1 MAQLLS
7 PLPKF
12 TINSM
17 TASLFTLPIQ
27 RNWHDPW
34 VWGVPGGA
42 MTLMLVVY
50 WGDWNQTTFLFLNG
64 LSRFTGDALW
74 SHLTLLGDT
83 LIALCIAMLWL
94 KSRADIVWSM
104 VLAAL
109 LATLFVHSIKPLVD
123 LPRPPAVLPPESLHL
138 IGQML
143 RHHAFPSGHTTTIF
157 TLVGVLALQNRRNLL
172 NFSLLLLA
180 GLVGISRCVV
190 GVHWTLDVLAG
201 MAGGWTAAWLGVL
214 WARRW
219 TWGKYH
225 PQWLW
230 VVLSLCIID
239 LWIQPLNYPDTWL
252 FQKLLASICSLA
264 AWRFWRDE
272 QY

>member
-7 PLPKF
+7 PLPKL
-12 TINSM
+12 TTNNATVAI
-17 TASLFTLPIQ
+17 TPIQ
-27 RNWHDPW
+27 IPRYWYDPW

-42 MTLMLVVY
+42 ILLMAVVY
-50 WGDWNQTTFLFLNG
+50 WGDWNQTIFLFFNG

-74 SHLTLLGDT
+74 SQLTLLGDT
-83 LIALCIAMLWL
+83 LIALCVAMLWL

-143 RHHAFPSGHTTTIF
+143 HHHAFPSGHTTTIF
-157 TLVGVLALQNRRNLL
+157 TLVGVLVLQSQRNLL

-180 GLVGISRCVV
+180 CLVGISRCVV

-201 MAGGWTAAWLGVL
+201 MAGGWTAAWVGVW

-219 TWGKYH
+219 TWGRYH
-225 PQWLW
+225 PRWLGGI
-230 VVLSLCIID
+230 LSLCIIY
-239 LWIQPLNYPDTWL
+239 LWMQPLDYPNTWL
-252 FQKLLASICSLA
+252 LQKLLASMCSFA

-272 QY
+272 